1 MSGGKKVSWWP
12 ATPPSANRPIN
23 HMRMRDKKGYVVNEM
38 KTHEMKTNEMQ
49 RHDYGEIIEKPRWGG
64 IVRS

>member
-1 MSGGKKVSWWP
+1 
-12 ATPPSANRPIN
+12 
-23 HMRMRDKKGYVVNEM
+23 MRDKKGYVVNEM

-64 IVRS
+64 MVRS